1 MDPAE
6 EFDILRTEFGE
17 TNSMGVVDDADKL
30 EFDEFV
36 ALPGEVVSELLHR
49 VTSMKKKGRL
59 SLLREKA
66 KARQATQGT
75 HYFL

>member
-36 ALPGEVVSELLHR
+36 ALPDEVVSELLRR

-59 SLLREKA
+59 SLMREKA
-66 KARQATQGT
+66 KATRETQGT
-75 HYFL
+75 LYFL